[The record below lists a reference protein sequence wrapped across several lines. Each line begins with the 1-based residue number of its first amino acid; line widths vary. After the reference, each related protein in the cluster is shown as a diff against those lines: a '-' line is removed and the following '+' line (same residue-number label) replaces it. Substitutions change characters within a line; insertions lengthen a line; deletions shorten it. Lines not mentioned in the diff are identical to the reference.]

1 VVAAGVGLEHAGVDR
16 EALALDE
23 VHCHRSPDN
32 ALEDVAQH
40 VALAEATQPV
50 GREGRV
56 MRDLVFEI
64 ELTEPAIR

>member
-1 VVAAGVGLEHAGVDR
+1 VVAAGIGFEHAGVDR

-23 VHCHRSPDN
+23 THGHRRPDN
-32 ALEDVAQH
+32 PLEDVAQH
-40 VALAEATQPV
+40 VALAEATKPV

-56 MRDLVFEI
+56 MRDLVFEV

>member
-1 VVAAGVGLEHAGVDR
+1 VVAAGIGLEHAGVDC
-16 EALALDE
+16 EALTLDQA
-23 VHCHRSPDN
+23 HSHRRPDN

-56 MRDLVFEI
+56 MRDFVFEI
-64 ELTEPAIR
+64 ELAEMG